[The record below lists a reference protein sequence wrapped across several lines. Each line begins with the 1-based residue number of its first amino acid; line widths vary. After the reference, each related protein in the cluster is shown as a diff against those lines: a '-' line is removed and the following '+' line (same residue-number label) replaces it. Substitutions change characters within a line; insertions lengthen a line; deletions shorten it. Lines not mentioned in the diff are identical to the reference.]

1 MDNSCRNTSQG
12 VLPFIKPD
20 GQRGEYDIYPVRDI
34 GSGKIFKSIEKLFS
48 FLPARGLILIDGYS
62 GTFFDDLM
70 VRLASLYASKGD
82 SPEFINI
89 TGYLKEENE
98 IEAIVEEFIGGNDPL
113 FGKKTCLSLADFFDI
128 QKLELLKDEIKGKNI
143 IVYGTGAS
151 LISRDAFIVYIDL
164 PKNEVQFRSRAGIRT
179 NIGTPYR
186 NSKQDY
192 KRNYFIDWI
201 VQNRQKKSILPYL
214 SILVDGQ
221 RPEDITFI
229 TGDHLRESIRELS
242 ISVFRVRPWFE
253 PGPWGGTWILD
264 HIKGLSRDVPN
275 YAWSFELITPENGL
289 LLSSSGLMLEFSFDF
304 LMYQEGRN
312 VLGDA
317 FERFG
322 EEFPIRFDFLDT
334 FGGGNLS
341 VQCHPR
347 PEYITEEFGETFAQE
362 EAYYIIDAKKDAVV
376 YLGFH
381 ENIDPTEFRNALE
394 NSRKNQ
400 VPVNI
405 PGYVRVHPSKKH
417 DFFLIP
423 YGTIHGSGKNNL
435 VLEISSTPYIFTFKM
450 YDWLRNDLDGSPR
463 ALNIDRAI
471 HNLFFDR
478 KGKKVEEE
486 LCSQPV
492 VIDRG
497 EDWILEHMPTHP
509 THFYAV
515 HRYIFS
521 SSITIKTHNKCH
533 VLSLVEGESIQ
544 LETWSGYR
552 TRFNY
557 VETFVVPA
565 ATREYRIVNESGGK
579 AILIK
584 AFVK

>member
-1 MDNSCRNTSQG
+1 MDDSCRNTSQR
-12 VLPFIKPD
+12 VLPFTKPD
-20 GQRGEYDIYPVRDI
+20 IRQGEYDVYPVREI
-34 GSGKIFKSIEKLFS
+34 GNEKIFKSIEKLFP
-48 FLPARGLILIDGYS
+48 FLPARGLILIDGYQ
-62 GTFFDDLM
+62 GIFFGDLIA
-70 VRLASLYASKGD
+70 RLTSLYATKGI
-82 SPEFINI
+82 SPDFINI
-89 TGYLKEENE
+89 AGCLKGEDE
-98 IEAIVEEFIGGNDPL
+98 IEALVEEFIGGNDPL
-113 FGKKTCLSLADFFDI
+113 FGKRTHLSLVDFFDR
-128 QKLELLKDEIKGKNI
+128 QKLELLKGKIKGKNVI
-143 IVYGTGAS
+143 IYGTGAS
-151 LISRDAFIVYIDL
+151 LISRDAFIIYIDL
-164 PKNEVQFRSRAGIRT
+164 PKNEVQFRSRAGIAT
-179 NIGTPYR
+179 NIGTPNR
-186 NSKQDY
+186 NSKHDY

-201 VQNRQKKSILPYL
+201 VQNRHKKSILPFL
-214 SILVDGQ
+214 SIFVDGQ

-229 TGDHLRESIRELS
+229 SGDHLRETLGELS

-264 HIKGLSRDVPN
+264 HIKDLSRDVPN

-304 LMYQEGRN
+304 LMYQESRN

-317 FERFG
+317 HNRFG

-347 PEYITEEFGETFAQE
+347 PEYITQEFGETFAQE
-362 EAYYIIDAKKDAVV
+362 EAYYIIDAKEDALV
-376 YLGFH
+376 YLGFQ

-394 NSRKNQ
+394 NSHKNQ
-400 VPVNI
+400 VPVDI
-405 PGYVRVHPSKKH
+405 TRYVQPRPSKKH

-423 YGTIHGSGKNNL
+423 YGTIHGSGRNNL

-463 ALNIDRAI
+463 ALNINRAME
-471 HNLFFDR
+471 NLYFEK

-497 EDWILEHMPTHP
+497 DDWILEHMPTHP
-509 THFYAV
+509 THFYDV

-521 SSITIKTHNKCH
+521 SIITIKTNNKCH
-533 VLSLVEGESIQ
+533 VLSLVEGVSIQ

-552 TRFNY
+552 ARFNY

-579 AILIK
+579 AILVK